1 MSDTIAAI
9 ATAPGPSAI
18 GVVRLSGPDTCTV
31 LDRVFRP
38 KNGRPMSRQEPRR
51 LVLGDVL
58 DRDGQVI
65 DSALAVLFPGPG
77 SYTGQDCGEL
87 QCHGSP
93 VVLDAALAAML
104 AAGARQAKGGE
115 FTRRAFLNGRMDLLQ
130 AEAVADLIDAETAQA
145 AHNAVGQ
152 LEGVLSRT
160 VTEIYDGLMAIVSR
174 FYAVVDYPDEDIGDL
189 QREDMLDTL
198 RRAEN
203 RLEELLA
210 TFSRGKLLKLGV
222 PTVILGRPNVGKSS
236 LLNALLGYDRAI
248 VTDVAGTTRDTVEEK
263 VRVGHVLLRLCD
275 TAGIHQTE
283 DAVEKIG
290 VERARA
296 AARQAS
302 LALLVLENPIRP
314 NAPKVF
320 DYFHT
325 QGVDVKVISGDNP
338 VTVSAVAAQAGIRN
352 AEQWVDARELQT
364 DQDIA
369 AAVREYTVFGR
380 VVPNQKRKIVRAL
393 QSQGHTVA
401 MTGDG
406 VNDVLALKDA
416 DCGVAMA
423 SGADAACQVAQL
435 VLLDSDFAAMPKVV
449 AEGRRVINNI
459 QRASALYLVKNIL
472 SFFLALITLFAA
484 FPYPFV
490 PIQLTLIS
498 ALTIGVPSF
507 FLALEPNHDLVKG
520 KFLHNVLRRAFPGG
534 LTAIFVILFA
544 ELFVYTFDLTLAE
557 LSTICVI
564 LMAVNGLMVIY
575 YAARP
580 LDAKRLVLLVAMSA
594 AMFVAVVFYG
604 AFFSLSSLSFA
615 AWLVLIVLVLL
626 VVPIQMGLE
635 WCFDRCTTALD
646 RRRER
651 LAKRRRAPRRPRP
664 AHRSRRRR

>member
-18 GVVRLSGPDTCTV
+18 GVVRLSGPDTCAV

-160 VTEIYDGLMAIVSR
+160 VSEIYDGLMAIVSR

-236 LLNALLGYDRAI
+236 LLNALLGYERAI
-248 VTDVAGTTRDTVEEK
+248 VTEIPGTTRDTVEET
-263 VRVGHVLLRLCD
+263 VTVGGTLLRLID
-275 TAGIHQTE
+275 TAGLRDTP
-283 DAVEKIG
+283 DRVEQMG
-290 VERARA
+290 VERSRA
-296 AARQAS
+296 AMESAELILVLWDSSSPVTQEDGELLSQAMSLAPTVLVRSKSDLLSAPLPLLSLAPMPPVVELSARTGQGLEELEQAIRSALPRQTGEEAYGELLTNARQEEAAS
-302 LALLVLENPIRP
+302 RALERLE
-314 NAPKVF
+314 
-320 DYFHT
+320 
-325 QGVDVKVISGDNP
+325 G
-338 VTVSAVAAQAGIRN
+338 AQAGLS
-352 AEQWVDARELQT
+352 AGVTPDALLTDVEEALSALGELT
-364 DQDIA
+364 GA
-369 AAVREYTVFGR
+369 SVREDITDRIF
-380 VVPNQKRKIVRAL
+380 
-393 QSQGHTVA
+393 
-401 MTGDG
+401 
-406 VNDVLALKDA
+406 
-416 DCGVAMA
+416 
-423 SGADAACQVAQL
+423 
-435 VLLDSDFAAMPKVV
+435 
-449 AEGRRVINNI
+449 
-459 QRASALYLVKNIL
+459 QRFCV
-472 SFFLALITLFAA
+472 
-484 FPYPFV
+484 
-490 PIQLTLIS
+490 
-498 ALTIGVPSF
+498 
-507 FLALEPNHDLVKG
+507 G
-520 KFLHNVLRRAFPGG
+520 K
-534 LTAIFVILFA
+534 
-544 ELFVYTFDLTLAE
+544 
-557 LSTICVI
+557 
-564 LMAVNGLMVIY
+564 
-575 YAARP
+575 
-580 LDAKRLVLLVAMSA
+580 
-594 AMFVAVVFYG
+594 
-604 AFFSLSSLSFA
+604 
-615 AWLVLIVLVLL
+615 
-626 VVPIQMGLE
+626 
-635 WCFDRCTTALD
+635 
-646 RRRER
+646 
-651 LAKRRRAPRRPRP
+651 
-664 AHRSRRRR
+664 